1 MVNALLK
8 WLKALP
14 RRIGWG
20 RALSTS
26 LLVALVFFHAWDPL
40 PLELLRNKIFD
51 LYQNT
56 EPRKVEGFPVVI
68 VDIDEASLDKFG
80 QWPWP
85 RDLLAELVDRITKD
99 GAAAI
104 AMDIVFA
111 EPDRTSPE
119 LIAKSLPGLSPQARG
134 EIQAAR
140 SHDEIFAEALRN
152 SRVVVAQSAY
162 SHRRGPVTPAQSPK
176 ASIATIGGDPKAYLP
191 SYPEIL
197 TNIQPLE
204 DAATGRGLVTI
215 RPDSDGVIRR
225 VPVMLSA
232 KDSIMPSLGVE
243 LLRVATGQTTLLI
256 KSDEAGMKS
265 IVVAGAEIPT
275 DSSGHVW
282 VYFSRHQPE
291 RFISAKD
298 VLEGTVDPA
307 RLKGKLVLIGTSA
320 IGLFDVKTTP
330 TEPVMPGVEV
340 HAQLLENIL
349 TQSALKRPSYAVG
362 AEICLALAIGIAI
375 IVLVPILGAFTVF
388 ALGAATTALLIGF
401 SWLLY
406 IRYGMLVDV
415 AYPTISS
422 VGVFL
427 VLVFTNYFREEAQR
441 RQIRSAFGQYLSP
454 ALVEQLADDPDR
466 LVLGG
471 ETRDM
476 TVLFS
481 DVRGF
486 TTISESYKN
495 DPQGLTSL
503 MNRFLTPLSNAI
515 IDHNGTIDKY
525 MGDAVMAF
533 WNAPLDDESHALRAC
548 DAALDMLKRLG
559 EVNTEREAEA
569 KDAGQ
574 RFIPLDVGIGINT
587 GDCVVGNMGSDI
599 RFDYSVLGD
608 SVNLASRLEGQSKA
622 YGVPIILGSST
633 AERVGDAFATLE
645 LDFIRVKGKTEPE
658 IIHTLLGR
666 RDEVDLARY
675 QALRQQMHD
684 MLKAY
689 REGNWA
695 GALQGVTACRKANGE
710 FSLEALYDLYR
721 RRIAAFQETAP
732 ADWDGVFT
740 LQTK

>member
-1 MVNALLK
+1 MINALLK

-20 RALSTS
+20 RALSAL
-26 LLVALVFFHAWDPL
+26 LLVALVFFRAWDPL
-40 PLELLRNKIFD
+40 PLELLRHKIFD
-51 LYQNT
+51 LYQNA
-56 EPRKVEGFPVVI
+56 EPRQVENFPVVI
-68 VDIDEASLDKFG
+68 VDVDEASLDTIG

-85 RDLLAELVDRITKD
+85 RNVLGELIERITKA

-104 AMDIVFA
+104 ALDIVFA
-111 EPDRTSPE
+111 EADRTSPD
-119 LIAKSLPGLSPQARG
+119 LLAKSIPGLSPEARS
-134 EIQAAR
+134 EIEAAR
-140 SHDEIFAEALRN
+140 SHDQIFADAIEN

-162 SHRRGPVTPAQSPK
+162 SHRRGPVSPAQSPK
-176 ASIATIGGDPKAYLP
+176 TSIAAKGPHPSTYLP
-191 SYPEIL
+191 RYPERL

-204 DAATGRGLVTI
+204 DAATGRGAVTI

-225 VPVMLSA
+225 VPVMIRIQEDIVPA
-232 KDSIMPSLGVE
+232 LGVE
-243 LLRVATGQTTLLI
+243 LLRVATGQQTLLV
-256 KSDEAGMKS
+256 KSDEAGMQS
-265 IVVAGAEIPT
+265 IVIAGVEIPT

-282 VYFSRHQPE
+282 VYFSKYKPE
-291 RFISAKD
+291 RYVSAKD
-298 VLEGTVDPA
+298 ILEGTADPA

-320 IGLFDVKTTP
+320 IGLFDLKTTP

-349 TQSALKRPSYAVG
+349 TQSALSRPSYSVG
-362 AEICLALAIGIAI
+362 AEICLALAIGLAI
-375 IVLVPILGAFTVF
+375 IILVPILGAFRVF
-388 ALGAATTALLIGF
+388 AFGAALTALLIGF
-401 SWLLY
+401 SWWLYTSYGLL
-406 IRYGMLVDV
+406 IDV
-415 AYPTISS
+415 AYPVISS
-422 VGVFL
+422 LGVFL

-454 ALVEQLADDPDR
+454 ALVEKLADEPER

-471 ETRDM
+471 ETRNM
-476 TVLFS
+476 TILFS

-533 WNAPLDDESHALRAC
+533 WNAPLDDESHAGKAC
-548 DAALDMLKRLG
+548 EAALDMLARLNQ
-559 EVNTEREAEA
+559 VNEEREAEA
-569 KDAGQ
+569 KEKGQ
-574 RFIPLDVGIGINT
+574 RFIPIDVGVGINT
-587 GDCVVGNMGSDI
+587 GDCVVGNMGSDV

-608 SVNLASRLEGQSKA
+608 SVNLASRLEGQSKS

-633 AERVGDAFATLE
+633 AERVADKFATLE

-666 RDEVDLARY
+666 REDLDMARY
-675 QALRQQMHD
+675 QELRRQMHD
-684 MLKAY
+684 MLQAY
-689 REGNWA
+689 RDGDWA
-695 GALQGVTACRKANGE
+695 GALEGVDACHKANGE
-710 FSLEALYDLYR
+710 FRLEALYDLYR
-721 RRIAAFQETAP
+721 TRIAAFKESTP